1 MKHFFILS
9 VVLCVAHV
17 AQAQFRAGISL
28 GFNNTV
34 LGQFDDPE
42 TDVRFKPKQQVT
54 IGLDAEWVF
63 RGKLKPVYFSVGSG
77 LSYLK
82 NGYQDGTYYTSI
94 TGEQRPVISNYET
107 RYLQIPLIFR
117 LFIQPQPL
125 EENFS
130 FFVGAGIS
138 NHILFDAS
146 LYELTVEETFGF
158 GINTYEDNRNI
169 KNYGEKSYL
178 FSTIEAGIILNRAR
192 VTFRYKKSLQ
202 DMYFSGLNKNW
213 NVPTEFSIYKSVYN
227 SSGKLTERHIELSVT
242 YFIFK

>member
-9 VVLCVAHV
+9 ILLCAAHIT
-17 AQAQFRAGISL
+17 QAQFRAGISL
-28 GFNNTV
+28 GFNSTV

-42 TDVRFKPKQQVT
+42 TDARFKPKQQAI
-54 IGLDAEWVF
+54 IGVDAEWVF
-63 RGKLKPVYFSVGSG
+63 RGKLKPVYFSIGSG

-82 NGYQDGTYYTSI
+82 NGYNDGYYYSLLSE
-94 TGEQRPVISNYET
+94 EQRPVLSNYET

-117 LFIQPQPL
+117 LNIQPQPL

-130 FFVGAGIS
+130 FFVGAGVA
-138 NHILFDAS
+138 NHILLDAS

-158 GINTYEDNRNI
+158 GINTYEDERNI
-169 KNYGEKSYL
+169 KNYGEKNYL
-178 FSTIEAGIILNRAR
+178 FSTIEAGIMLNRAR

-202 DMYFSGLNKNW
+202 DMYFSGLDNNW
-213 NVPTEFSIYKSVYN
+213 NVPAEFSIYKSIYN
-227 SSGKLTERHIELSVT
+227 NGGKLTERHIEFSLT